1 MPFSSFADEEARDT
15 RNRRAAARLVSL
27 ARVATALSCAM
38 LFWVAFLPGSC
49 SVAARARARETDAS
63 SSFLNSAGRIVPKTL
78 ITKYAVEEPG
88 GRLAC
93 VTHVLPSA
101 AWSALA
107 PFQLGAFF
115 FSSKKGKK
123 NAFASRLFWRA
134 AHRVAGCALFAVSLT
149 MTFGYVFAIHRN
161 GLHFHRHDFNSVSHD
176 EAFSVAPPLARLW
189 RVAGGAR
196 AFEAFEHACAFWFCA
211 TATKAVFVAARGNRT
226 RRKEGL
232 VKGWVR
238 VHRAWAIRHLA
249 AGYSVAAQ
257 RAFVATFH
265 FSCRVLFFFRDAERV
280 CAAPT
285 AQKGIFADALVLGT
299 ALCVAAG
306 EAAIRGADELD
317 EPPPGGK
324 RE

>member
-1 MPFSSFADEEARDT
+1 
-15 RNRRAAARLVSL
+15 
-27 ARVATALSCAM
+27 M
-38 LFWVAFLPGSC
+38 LFWVFFLPGSC
-49 SVAARARARETDAS
+49 SPFAARTIARETHA
-63 SSFLNSAGRIVPKTL
+63 SFLTTAGRIVPKTL
-78 ITKYAVEEPG
+78 ITKYAVEEKNG

-93 VTHVLPSA
+93 VTHVLPGA

-115 FSSKKGKK
+115 FPKGLKA
-123 NAFASRLFWRA
+123 NASRRVRL
-134 AHRVAGCALFAVSLT
+134 AHRVAGFVLFAVSLT
-149 MTFGYVFAIHRN
+149 MSFGYVFAIHRN
-161 GLHFHRHDFNSVSHD
+161 GLHFHKHDFPSVAHD
-176 EAFSVAPPLARLW
+176 EAFSVFSPLAKAW
-189 RVAGGAR
+189 FVAGGSD
-196 AFEAFEHACAFWFCA
+196 AFEAFEHACALWFCA

-226 RRKEGL
+226 RESFPGNARGR
-232 VKGWVR
+232 GWVR

-265 FSCRVLFFFRDAERV
+265 VSCRVLFAERV
-280 CAAPT
+280 CASPA

-306 EAAIRGADELD
+306 EAAIRDADALD
-317 EPPPGGK
+317 EPGGK

>member
-1 MPFSSFADEEARDT
+1 MPSPSFAKNLEARDVHKT
-15 RNRRAAARLVSL
+15 RRAKGARLVWL
-27 ARVATALSCAM
+27 ARVATFASCAM

-49 SVAARARARETDAS
+49 SPFAARTRARETDAS
-63 SSFLNSAGRIVPKTL
+63 FLSTAQRIVPKTL
-78 ITKYAVEEPG
+78 ITKYAVEEKNG

-115 FSSKKGKK
+115 FPKGKGKK
-123 NAFASRLFWRA
+123 AFASRRVRL
-134 AHRVAGCALFAVSLT
+134 AHRVAGFVLFAVSLS

-161 GLHFHRHDFNSVSHD
+161 GLHFHRHDFNSVARD
-176 EAFSVAPPLARLW
+176 EAFSVFSPLAKLW
-189 RVAGGAR
+189 FVAGGSN
-196 AFEAFEHACAFWFCA
+196 AFEAFEHACALWFCA

-226 RRKEGL
+226 RDSREGNTRGR
-232 VKGWVR
+232 GWVR

-265 FSCRVLFFFRDAERV
+265 LSCRVLFAEEV
-280 CAAPT
+280 CASPA

-306 EAAIRGADELD
+306 EAAIRDADALD
-317 EPPPGGK
+317 EPGGK

>member
-1 MPFSSFADEEARDT
+1 MPSPSFAKNLEARDVHKT
-15 RNRRAAARLVSL
+15 RRAKGARLVWL
-27 ARVATALSCAM
+27 ARVATFASCAM

-49 SVAARARARETDAS
+49 SPFAARTRARETHA
-63 SSFLNSAGRIVPKTL
+63 SFLTTAGRIVPKTL
-78 ITKYAVEEPG
+78 ITKYAVEEKNG

-115 FSSKKGKK
+115 FPKVKK
-123 NAFASRLFWRA
+123 AIASLRVRL
-134 AHRVAGCALFAVSLT
+134 AHRVAGFVLFAVSLT
-149 MTFGYVFAIHRN
+149 MSFGYVFAIHRN
-161 GLHFHRHDFNSVSHD
+161 GLHFHKHDFPSVAHD
-176 EAFSVAPPLARLW
+176 EAFSVFSPLAKAW
-189 RVAGGAR
+189 FVAGGSD
-196 AFEAFEHACAFWFCA
+196 AFEAFEHACALWFCA

-226 RRKEGL
+226 RESFPGNARGR
-232 VKGWVR
+232 GWVR

-265 FSCRVLFFFRDAERV
+265 VSCSVLYAERV
-280 CAAPT
+280 CASPA

-306 EAAIRGADELD
+306 EAAIRDADALD
-317 EPPPGGK
+317 EHGGK

>member
-1 MPFSSFADEEARDT
+1 
-15 RNRRAAARLVSL
+15 
-27 ARVATALSCAM
+27 M
-38 LFWVAFLPGSC
+38 LFWVFFLPGSC
-49 SVAARARARETDAS
+49 SPFAARTRARETHA
-63 SSFLNSAGRIVPKTL
+63 SFLTTAGRIVPKTL
-78 ITKYAVEEPG
+78 ITKYAVEEKNG

-93 VTHVLPSA
+93 VTHVLPGA

-115 FSSKKGKK
+115 FPKGLK
-123 NAFASRLFWRA
+123 AIASRRVRL
-134 AHRVAGCALFAVSLT
+134 AHRVAGFVLFAVSLT
-149 MTFGYVFAIHRN
+149 MSFGYVFAIHRN
-161 GLHFHRHDFNSVSHD
+161 GLHFHKHDFPSVAHD
-176 EAFSVAPPLARLW
+176 EAFSVFSPLAKAW
-189 RVAGGAR
+189 FVAGGSD
-196 AFEAFEHACAFWFCA
+196 AFEAFQHACALWFCA

-226 RRKEGL
+226 REGFPGNARGR
-232 VKGWVR
+232 GWVR

-265 FSCRVLFFFRDAERV
+265 VSCRVLFAERV
-280 CAAPT
+280 CASPA

-306 EAAIRGADELD
+306 EAAIRDADALD
-317 EPPPGGK
+317 EPGGK

>member
-1 MPFSSFADEEARDT
+1 
-15 RNRRAAARLVSL
+15 
-27 ARVATALSCAM
+27 M
-38 LFWVAFLPGSC
+38 LFWVFFLPGSC
-49 SVAARARARETDAS
+49 SPFAARTRARETHA
-63 SSFLNSAGRIVPKTL
+63 SFLTTAGRIVPKTL
-78 ITKYAVEEPG
+78 ITKYAVEEKNG

-93 VTHVLPSA
+93 VTHVLPGA

-115 FSSKKGKK
+115 FPKGLK
-123 NAFASRLFWRA
+123 AIASRRVRL
-134 AHRVAGCALFAVSLT
+134 AHRVAGFVLFAVSLT
-149 MTFGYVFAIHRN
+149 MSFGYVFAIHRN
-161 GLHFHRHDFNSVSHD
+161 GLHFHKHDFPSVAHD
-176 EAFSVAPPLARLW
+176 EAFSVFSPLAKAW
-189 RVAGGAR
+189 FVAGGSD
-196 AFEAFEHACAFWFCA
+196 AFEAFEHACALWFCA

-226 RRKEGL
+226 RESFPGNARGR
-232 VKGWVR
+232 GWVR

-265 FSCRVLFFFRDAERV
+265 VSCRVLFAERV
-280 CAAPT
+280 CASPA

-306 EAAIRGADELD
+306 EAAIRDADALD
-317 EPPPGGK
+317 EPGGK

>member
-1 MPFSSFADEEARDT
+1 MPSPSFAKNLEARDVHKT
-15 RNRRAAARLVSL
+15 RRAKGARLVWL
-27 ARVATALSCAM
+27 ARVATFASCAM

-49 SVAARARARETDAS
+49 SPFAARTRARETHA
-63 SSFLNSAGRIVPKTL
+63 SFLTTAGRIVPKTL
-78 ITKYAVEEPG
+78 ITKYAVEEKNG

-93 VTHVLPSA
+93 VTHVLPGA

-115 FSSKKGKK
+115 FPKGLK
-123 NAFASRLFWRA
+123 AIASRRVRL
-134 AHRVAGCALFAVSLT
+134 AHRVAGFVLFAVSLT
-149 MTFGYVFAIHRN
+149 MSFGYVFAIHRN
-161 GLHFHRHDFNSVSHD
+161 GLHFHKHDFPSVAHD
-176 EAFSVAPPLARLW
+176 EAFSVFSPLAKAW
-189 RVAGGAR
+189 FVAGSN
-196 AFEAFEHACAFWFCA
+196 AFEAFEHACALWFCA

-226 RRKEGL
+226 REGFPGNARGR
-232 VKGWVR
+232 GWVR

-265 FSCRVLFFFRDAERV
+265 VSCRVLFAERV
-280 CAAPT
+280 CASPA

-306 EAAIRGADELD
+306 EAAIRDADALD
-317 EPPPGGK
+317 EPGGK

>member
-1 MPFSSFADEEARDT
+1 MPSPSFAKNLEARDVHKT
-15 RNRRAAARLVSL
+15 RRAKGARLVWL
-27 ARVATALSCAM
+27 ARVATFFSCAM
-38 LFWVAFLPGSC
+38 LFWVFFLPGSC
-49 SVAARARARETDAS
+49 SPFAARTRARETHA
-63 SSFLNSAGRIVPKTL
+63 SFLTTAGRIVPKTL
-78 ITKYAVEEPG
+78 ITKYAVEEKNG

-93 VTHVLPSA
+93 VTHVLPGA

-115 FSSKKGKK
+115 FPKGLK
-123 NAFASRLFWRA
+123 AIASRRVRL
-134 AHRVAGCALFAVSLT
+134 AHRVAGFVLFAVSLT
-149 MTFGYVFAIHRN
+149 MSFGYVFAIHRN
-161 GLHFHRHDFNSVSHD
+161 GLHFHKHDFPSVAHD
-176 EAFSVAPPLARLW
+176 EAFSVFSPLAKAW
-189 RVAGGAR
+189 FVAGGSD
-196 AFEAFEHACAFWFCA
+196 AFEAFEHACALWFCA

-226 RRKEGL
+226 RESFPGNARGR
-232 VKGWVR
+232 GWVR

-265 FSCRVLFFFRDAERV
+265 VSCRVLFAERV
-280 CAAPT
+280 CASPA

-306 EAAIRGADELD
+306 EAAIRDADALD
-317 EPPPGGK
+317 EPGGK

>member
-1 MPFSSFADEEARDT
+1 MPSPSFAKNLEARDVHKT
-15 RNRRAAARLVSL
+15 RRAKGARLVWL
-27 ARVATALSCAM
+27 ARVATFFSCAM

-49 SVAARARARETDAS
+49 SPFAARTRARETDAS
-63 SSFLNSAGRIVPKTL
+63 FLTTAGRIVPKTL
-78 ITKYAVEEPG
+78 ITKYAVEEKNG

-115 FSSKKGKK
+115 FPKGKGKK
-123 NAFASRLFWRA
+123 AFASRRVRL
-134 AHRVAGCALFAVSLT
+134 AHRVAGFVSFAVSLT

-161 GLHFHRHDFNSVSHD
+161 GLHFHKHDFPSVAHD
-176 EAFSVAPPLARLW
+176 EAFSVFSPLAKAW
-189 RVAGGAR
+189 FVAGGSD
-196 AFEAFEHACAFWFCA
+196 AFEAFEHLCALWFCA

-226 RRKEGL
+226 RESFPGNARGR
-232 VKGWVR
+232 GWVR

-265 FSCRVLFFFRDAERV
+265 VSCRVLFAERV
-280 CAAPT
+280 CASPA

-306 EAAIRGADELD
+306 EAAIRDADALD
-317 EPPPGGK
+317 EPGGK